1 MYGFSHFDTK
11 FVGSIKAHKIRSFK
25 SIVDLFVPELET
37 AVVVLGPSG
46 ISGGDGDWQ
55 LASVR

>member
-11 FVGSIKAHKIRSFK
+11 LVVYKGTQDQIILSIL
-25 SIVDLFVPELET
+25 DPFVPELET